1 MKQSIELC
9 VSVVCLAQL
18 FNATGMTPDG
28 DEQRKL
34 GKNILRVSRTFQ
46 KLSACGL
53 FAVQP
58 ALLLR
63 LCGVL
68 LTLTLMLLQLVL
80 L

>member
-1 MKQSIELC
+1 MNDLRA
-9 VSVVCLAQL
+9 VCLCTQTI
-18 FNATGMTPDG
+18 NRHSY
-28 DEQRKL
+28 EQRKL